1 MGRQLRK
8 LRMRLPIF
16 INAAFTLV
24 FFVHAAF
31 IAYGIKYPDQPSTKI
46 YAKNLDEFDFFQLS
60 FKLCVKEMG
69 DINKRYKSL
78 GYDSIWSFYKGSS
91 YDYDD
96 IANGIWVGW
105 AGHSKNNSTLST
117 VKGMCCI
124 IN

>member
-1 MGRQLRK
+1 MGRLQKK

-16 INAAFTLV
+16 INAVFTLV

-46 YAKNLDEFDFFQLS
+46 YTKSLDEFDFFQLS
-60 FKLCVKEMG
+60 FKLCVKEIG
-69 DINKRYKSL
+69 NINKRYKNF
-78 GYDSIWSFYKGSS
+78 GYDSIWSFYKGSP

-96 IANGIWVGW
+96 IADGIWVGW

-117 VKGMCCI
+117 VKGMLY
-124 IN
+124 N